1 MRVVLDTNVVVA
13 ALCSNAGASRQ
24 LLLFAL
30 RKRFEL
36 LLSVPLMLEYEAV
49 LKRPEH
55 LRAAGA
61 TRANIDA
68 ILGAL
73 AAVGVPVTPSF
84 AWRPELT
91 DPADEMVLE
100 AAVNGLADLIV
111 TFNVAHFRQ
120 AAPRFGI
127 RVIRPPEAL
136 SMGKFEP

>member
-1 MRVVLDTNVVVA
+1 
-13 ALCSNAGASRQ
+13 
-24 LLLFAL
+24 LLFAL

-55 LRAAGA
+55 LGTAGA
-61 TRANIDA
+61 TRDDIDA
-68 ILGAL
+68 ILAAL
-73 AAVGVPVTPSF
+73 AAVCVPVTPSF
-84 AWRPELT
+84 SWRPELT

-111 TFNVAHFRQ
+111 TFDVAHFRQ
-120 AAPRFGI
+120 AARRFGI

-136 SMGKFEP
+136 STGKFAP